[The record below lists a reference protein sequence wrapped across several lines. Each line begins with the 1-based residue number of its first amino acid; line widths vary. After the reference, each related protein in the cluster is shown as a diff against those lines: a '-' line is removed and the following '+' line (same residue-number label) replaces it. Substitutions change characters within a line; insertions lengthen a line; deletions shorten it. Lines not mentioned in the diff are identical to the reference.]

1 MEQKELLTV
10 IVADDETELREA
22 VCSMIPWKEIGF
34 RLVGSAGNGL
44 DALQL
49 VEQLQPDLLL
59 TDIRMPYI
67 SGVSL
72 AQQVRELRPLTQIAF
87 LSGYD
92 DFAYAQKAIE
102 YNVISYL
109 LKPISM
115 RELTEALA
123 EIHEKIRRKFAR
135 LLPQEP
141 EKTGWRELLP
151 LLLDGFAEEAQPDDP
166 ALLASLVGAGI
177 LAAGQERYSLTV
189 LAIRLEQDGQNR
201 TTPDMAYTV
210 DMLLG
215 KLCRSRSV
223 YSGGRLLTLL
233 VAEEEPHGL
242 ELAIDELRQSFC
254 RVLGLRAIIG
264 VSRPFAS
271 FRRCHAASREAVDA
285 QRFAGES
292 GIYHISQ
299 IAAEAGSV
307 QTDLS
312 ALLAPLDNLLRSG
325 SREELEKQLVQSF
338 GASSGTAESDSVT
351 LQVLALAQRVLH
363 TAVSPGEAAALLRR
377 CRIPEPLFSISP
389 PQELQ
394 RRVTA
399 LCLAARDLLAERR
412 RDGVSLLCAQAME
425 TIEKQ
430 YMEEDLSLGGVS
442 EQLHV
447 SPNYLSANMKKYA
460 GDTFMN
466 LLIKKRMEVAHALLT
481 TTSLKIYE
489 VARQCGYSDQ
499 HYFSFCFKKYY
510 GVSPAQLR
518 RAESERGGEGA

>member
-1 MEQKELLTV
+1 M
-10 IVADDETELREA
+10 
-22 VCSMIPWKEIGF
+22 
-34 RLVGSAGNGL
+34 
-44 DALQL
+44 
-49 VEQLQPDLLL
+49 
-59 TDIRMPYI
+59 
-67 SGVSL
+67 
-72 AQQVRELRPLTQIAF
+72 
-87 LSGYD
+87 
-92 DFAYAQKAIE
+92 
-102 YNVISYL
+102 
-109 LKPISM
+109 
-115 RELTEALA
+115 
-123 EIHEKIRRKFAR
+123 
-135 LLPQEP
+135 
-141 EKTGWRELLP
+141 LP
-151 LLLDGFAEEAQPDDP
+151 LLLDGFAEEAQQDDP

-189 LAIRLEQDGQNR
+189 LAIRLEQDGKNR

-233 VAEEEPHGL
+233 IAEEEPRGL
-242 ELAIDELRQSFC
+242 ELAIDELRQSFA
-254 RVLGLRAIIG
+254 RVLELRAIVGI
-264 VSRPFAS
+264 SHPFTS
-271 FRRCHAASREAVDA
+271 FCRCHAASREAVDA

-299 IAAEAGSV
+299 IAAESGTA

-430 YMEEDLSLGGVS
+430 YMEEDLSLSGVS

-481 TTSLKIYE
+481 TSSLKIYE

-518 RAESERGGEGA
+518 RAESERGGDGA

>member
-22 VCSMIPWKEIGF
+22 VCSVIPWKEIGF

-123 EIHEKIRRKFAR
+123 EIRGKIRRKFAR
-135 LLPQEP
+135 LLPQKP
-141 EKTGWRELLP
+141 EESGWRELLLP
-151 LLLDGFAEEAQPDDP
+151 LLLDGFAEEAQQDDP

-189 LAIRLEQDGQNR
+189 LAIRLEQDGKNR

-233 VAEEEPHGL
+233 IAEEEPRGL
-242 ELAIDELRQSFC
+242 ELAIDELRQSFA
-254 RVLGLRAIIG
+254 RVLELRAIVGI
-264 VSRPFAS
+264 SHPFTS
-271 FRRCHAASREAVDA
+271 FCRCHAASREAVDA

-299 IAAEAGSV
+299 IAAESGTA
-307 QTDLS
+307 QTDL
-312 ALLAPLDNLLRSG
+312 APCSRRWTICCAPAAVRSWKAARAELR
-325 SREELEKQLVQSF
+325 R
-338 GASSGTAESDSVT
+338 SSGTAESDSVT

-430 YMEEDLSLGGVS
+430 YMEEDLSLSGVS

-481 TTSLKIYE
+481 TSSLKIYE

-518 RAESERGGEGA
+518 RAESERGGDGA